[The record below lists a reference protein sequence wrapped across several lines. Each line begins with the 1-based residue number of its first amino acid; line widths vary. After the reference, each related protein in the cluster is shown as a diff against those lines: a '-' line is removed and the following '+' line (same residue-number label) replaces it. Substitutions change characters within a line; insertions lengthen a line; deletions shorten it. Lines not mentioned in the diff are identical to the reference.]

1 MNKDMSLEFKEE
13 KKESKNKSYVIVGVL
28 YAIVIILSVFLYLG
42 LKHQKQVVK
51 DNLDKK
57 EINDSIIDDLDSFEE
72 SGINE

>member
-1 MNKDMSLEFKEE
+1 MQEDMSLEFKEE
-13 KKESKNKSYVIVGVL
+13 KKENKNKSYVIVVVL

-51 DNLDKK
+51 DNLDKT
-57 EINDSIIDDLDSFEE
+57 EVNNNTIDDMDSFEE